1 MKNKKFPR
9 WPLFLYL
16 AVWAAAVLVF
26 WCFTD
31 PNDAMGYSVT
41 FLWLLLPV
49 TTFVLSLLI
58 GKHDLWGKGKW
69 LSVVGFGLMYMLA
82 EYATFSA
89 ANMAAFRKL
98 NAPSWG
104 MIAVGGVISL
114 LGVVIG
120 VLLGRKRTKKEA

>member
-1 MKNKKFPR
+1 MKNKKLPR
-9 WPLFLYL
+9 WPLVLYL
-16 AVWAAAVLVF
+16 AVWAAAILAF

-31 PNDAMGYSVT
+31 PGDAMGYSVT

-69 LSVVGFGLMYMLA
+69 LSAAAFGLMYMLA
-82 EYATFSA
+82 EYATFGA
-89 ANMAAFRKL
+89 ANMAAFHKL

-104 MIAVGGVISL
+104 MLIAGGGISL
-114 LGVVIG
+114 IG
-120 VLLGRKRTKKEA
+120 LAIGTLAGRRKARKK